1 MPFTRPTLGQLRRQA
16 ASDINAALPGVD
28 ALLRYSN
35 LGIMGDVLAAMA
47 AGHYGYLDWIALN
60 AVPFTATGEYLEGWA
75 ALKGVTR
82 KPASAAIGNA
92 AFTAAAGAQIP
103 AGTTLTRSDGVTYVT
118 TAAGAAAGGTITVP
132 FVANAS
138 GADGNA
144 DAGVTLF
151 LAGALVGVASTGVA
165 AAPITGGADVELDVD
180 LRSRMLAAYATPP
193 QGGSITDY
201 PGWALAVPGVTRAW
215 VSPATMGPGT
225 LTVYFMMDDAQA
237 AHGGFPQGTNGC
249 ATYEARDVAATG
261 DQLAVANAIFPKQ
274 SVTALVYAVAPTP
287 NQITLTL
294 ANLSGLSDA
303 RKSMIASAVS
313 GALFTG
319 AVPGGVT
326 NVSAIEAAIANTA
339 GTAGYVLTGIA
350 ASAGTVSNGGIGN
363 ITSNPGALPVLAGIV
378 FA

>member
-82 KPASAAIGNA
+82 KPASAAIGSA

-132 FVANAS
+132 FVANAA

-165 AAPITGGADVELDVD
+165 AAPITGGADVELDAD

-287 NQITLTL
+287 NQITLTI
-294 ANLSGLSDA
+294 ANLSALSDA

-339 GTAGYVLTGIA
+339 GTAGYVLTGIT

>member
-82 KPASAAIGNA
+82 KPASAAIGSA
-92 AFTAAAGAQIP
+92 VFTAAAGAQIP

-118 TAAGAAAGGTITVP
+118 TATGAAAGGTITVP
-132 FVANAS
+132 FVASAS

-151 LAGALVGVASTGVA
+151 LAGALIGVASTGIA
-165 AAPITGGADVELDVD
+165 AASITGGADIELDAD

-225 LTVYFMMDDAQA
+225 LTIYFMMDDVQA

-274 SVTALVYAVAPTP
+274 SVTALVYAVAPLA

-319 AVPGGVT
+319 AIPGGVT

-339 GTAGYVLTGIA
+339 GTAGYVLTGIT